1 MEDLRREILRV
12 LPDIR
17 RFAIS
22 LTGNTADGDDL
33 LQTTIEKVLVKGVPD
48 KVNVKRW
55 MFRVAKNKRIDD
67 MRSQKVRQDA
77 AQNELLSMSDA
88 SDTESMLINRLTLA
102 SVIKNIQALPEN
114 QRAALSLVAIEGY
127 SYKEVS
133 ELLEIPIGTVMSR
146 LARARK
152 ALSSLQDMK
161 AENNALHNVTPLHSV
176 KPNK

>member
-48 KVNVKRW
+48 KVDVKRW

-67 MRSQKVRQDA
+67 MRAQKVRRDA
-77 AQNELLSMSDA
+77 AQNELLSINDVADS
-88 SDTESMLINRLTLA
+88 ESMLINRLTLA
-102 SVIKNIQALPEN
+102 SVIKNIQDLPEN
-114 QRAALSLVAIEGY
+114 QRAALYLVAIEGY
-127 SYKEVS
+127 SYKDVS
-133 ELLEIPIGTVMSR
+133 ELLDIPIGTVMSR

-152 ALSSLQDMK
+152 ALSSLQDMNV
-161 AENNALHNVTPLHSV
+161 ETNPLHNVTPLHAV